1 MTEQIQ
7 PIPGELPGRE
17 KNYKTKRKLT
27 GKPDFSLDAKYLQED
42 GIIVLSGTQALVR
55 LPLDQHRADR
65 RRGLNTAAF
74 ISGYRGSPLGGLDLL
89 LGQHEQITRDHHVHF
104 VPAIN
109 EDLGATAVFGSQL
122 ANLLPNPRYDGV
134 IGMWYGKAPGV
145 DRSGDAFK
153 HANFA
158 GVGKYGGVLALGG
171 DDPNAKSSTLPS
183 ATEYQFYDA
192 MMPILFPGNVQEL
205 LDFGRYGFELSRYC
219 GLWVGFK
226 VVTNVAD
233 EFATVEVAKDRNPM
247 VDPGFEYRGKPWAAH
262 QYPQLLTPYTLTTER
277 EMIEGKLEAA
287 RAFGA
292 ANRLNKIVVHGGDDW
307 IGIVASGK
315 TYFDLRQA
323 LLELGVDDDDTLRHY
338 GIRILKIN
346 LLSPIDSALI
356 REFADGL
363 EEIVVIEEKRS
374 FVEGFIRDALFNLA
388 VRPKVVGKSD
398 ENDRPL
404 VKPYGELDS
413 DDIAGI
419 LYRRLTQRIPREAL
433 NDRLDQIAKQPL
445 PTTLPLLART
455 PYYCSGCPHNTSTLN
470 VPEGAVVAAG
480 IGCHTMTLLMDRT
493 KDQIFGLTQMG
504 GEGAQWVGAS
514 PFTDTDHIFQNLG
527 DGTLFHSGT
536 LAIRQAVAAKAHLT
550 YKILWNSAVA
560 MTGGQE
566 LEVQIPVWQLTQ
578 LLRTEGVGKMI
589 VTSAE
594 PENYPSHAAWAE
606 GVEVWHRDRI
616 EEAQLVLA
624 AEPEVT
630 ALIHDQYCAAELRR
644 KRRRGL
650 IPEPSTHVFINEAVC
665 EGCGD
670 CGEKSNCLS
679 VFPVDTEFGRKTQI
693 HQSSCN
699 KDYSCVKG
707 DCPAFIMVVPAQ
719 NRKRARAIYEVD
731 VPLPEPTLRVDGESS
746 LYMMGIGGTG
756 VVTVNQI
763 LGTAAL
769 IDGKAVLSLDQTGLS
784 QKGGPVVSH
793 LKFLEGPSEVSNKLS
808 RGSADGYLVFDLL
821 TGTSHA
827 NLIHAQPGKTVA
839 IVSSSMVPTGQMVA
853 STQVGYPRMAHL
865 HNAIDE
871 FTTPEAN
878 VYFDAIAL
886 SESLFGSHMPA
897 NLMLVGAAYQ
907 AGVIPISA
915 AAIEKAIEING
926 VSVKANIQAFRVGRR
941 TVIEPGWVDTL
952 PTKRAGDLTY
962 TTPLSPEAQ
971 ALVDSVGAGGEL
983 QRLLSIRV
991 PELIAYQNI
1000 AYAKSYVDF
1009 VKQVAEAEQKALP
1022 NETALTEAVARYL
1035 FKLMAYKDEYEV
1047 ARLHLNENVKAELAE
1062 QFGESAKTAYMLHPP
1077 MLRSWGLKHKLKLGQ
1092 WFNPG
1097 LSLLKRM
1104 KWVRG
1109 TPFDLFGYAK
1119 VRRVERAL
1127 IGEYRALIANHLGS
1141 LDASNHP
1148 ALVELAR
1155 LPDMIRGYESIKMAN
1170 VEKYHSAVK
1179 DVLSRI

>member
-419 LYRRLTQRIPREAL
+419 LYRRLTQRIPR
-433 NDRLDQIAKQPL
+433 
-445 PTTLPLLART
+445 
-455 PYYCSGCPHNTSTLN
+455 
-470 VPEGAVVAAG
+470 
-480 IGCHTMTLLMDRT
+480 
-493 KDQIFGLTQMG
+493 
-504 GEGAQWVGAS
+504 
-514 PFTDTDHIFQNLG
+514 
-527 DGTLFHSGT
+527 
-536 LAIRQAVAAKAHLT
+536 
-550 YKILWNSAVA
+550 
-560 MTGGQE
+560 
-566 LEVQIPVWQLTQ
+566 
-578 LLRTEGVGKMI
+578 
-589 VTSAE
+589 
-594 PENYPSHAAWAE
+594 
-606 GVEVWHRDRI
+606 
-616 EEAQLVLA
+616 
-624 AEPEVT
+624 
-630 ALIHDQYCAAELRR
+630 
-644 KRRRGL
+644 
-650 IPEPSTHVFINEAVC
+650 
-665 EGCGD
+665 
-670 CGEKSNCLS
+670 
-679 VFPVDTEFGRKTQI
+679 
-693 HQSSCN
+693 
-699 KDYSCVKG
+699 
-707 DCPAFIMVVPAQ
+707 
-719 NRKRARAIYEVD
+719 
-731 VPLPEPTLRVDGESS
+731 
-746 LYMMGIGGTG
+746 
-756 VVTVNQI
+756 
-763 LGTAAL
+763 
-769 IDGKAVLSLDQTGLS
+769 
-784 QKGGPVVSH
+784 
-793 LKFLEGPSEVSNKLS
+793 
-808 RGSADGYLVFDLL
+808 
-821 TGTSHA
+821 
-827 NLIHAQPGKTVA
+827 
-839 IVSSSMVPTGQMVA
+839 
-853 STQVGYPRMAHL
+853 
-865 HNAIDE
+865 
-871 FTTPEAN
+871 
-878 VYFDAIAL
+878 
-886 SESLFGSHMPA
+886 
-897 NLMLVGAAYQ
+897 
-907 AGVIPISA
+907 
-915 AAIEKAIEING
+915 
-926 VSVKANIQAFRVGRR
+926 
-941 TVIEPGWVDTL
+941 
-952 PTKRAGDLTY
+952 
-962 TTPLSPEAQ
+962 
-971 ALVDSVGAGGEL
+971 
-983 QRLLSIRV
+983 
-991 PELIAYQNI
+991 
-1000 AYAKSYVDF
+1000 
-1009 VKQVAEAEQKALP
+1009 
-1022 NETALTEAVARYL
+1022 
-1035 FKLMAYKDEYEV
+1035 
-1047 ARLHLNENVKAELAE
+1047 
-1062 QFGESAKTAYMLHPP
+1062 
-1077 MLRSWGLKHKLKLGQ
+1077 
-1092 WFNPG
+1092 
-1097 LSLLKRM
+1097 
-1104 KWVRG
+1104 
-1109 TPFDLFGYAK
+1109 
-1119 VRRVERAL
+1119 
-1127 IGEYRALIANHLGS
+1127 
-1141 LDASNHP
+1141 
-1148 ALVELAR
+1148 
-1155 LPDMIRGYESIKMAN
+1155 
-1170 VEKYHSAVK
+1170 
-1179 DVLSRI
+1179 